1 VESIRRLTPVQ
12 LLLGAAALIVV
23 GLAFAYL
30 LDVGGSDEGDADV
43 LGFVIVTLV
52 AIVIAAFLV
61 LWVVPREES
70 QAGFHRPART
80 SLILGVLAILT
91 LVGFWTGLPFA
102 LGVPALYLGAVGQA
116 RARGRSAT
124 VPSGSATVP
133 SGNATVPSGER
144 WTAGADTP
152 TERAGGG
159 EAVAGTVLGAGALV
173 LGLLFCIIG

>member
-1 VESIRRLTPVQ
+1 VESIRRLTPVR

-116 RARGRSAT
+116 RARGR
-124 VPSGSATVP
+124 G
-133 SGNATVPSGER
+133 ATVPSGER
-144 WTAGADTP
+144 GTAGADTP
-152 TERAGGG
+152 SERAGGG